1 MEKEDDNNVK
11 RRQKRISLL
20 IIGLIWIGLGLF
32 GLIFDPSKTLIII
45 SQLVSGG
52 VILIYY
58 FLKRLSEGENE
69 I

>member
-1 MEKEDDNNVK
+1 MNKEDNNNNVK
-11 RRQKRISLL
+11 RKQKRISLL

-32 GLIFDPSKTLIII
+32 GLIFDPSKTLMII

-58 FLKRLSEGENE
+58 FWKRIS
-69 I
+69 